1 VLKNNTLIDTPE
13 DVTGVLGLCAV
24 LVRDQKEAGAPANRH
39 RQPVDH
45 REMAEE
51 QGWVARMVHL
61 FKSEDLGQQFELL
74 QTARRQFADGGER
87 IRYTFPPLIASGIQL
102 ARRFKVREQV
112 ENDWEQRV
120 STLFKFIHQIISL
133 LYHKVEAP
141 DTCLRLFL
149 LAAQVADDCRLEEL
163 AYEFFV
169 QAFVIYEESIS
180 ESRAQLQAITGI
192 ISALQTSRVFG
203 NDNYDTLITKA
214 ALHGSKLLKK
224 SHQATAV
231 LFASHMWWQSDVTGR
246 DKDEKVSKMQS
257 LLGGY

>member
-1 VLKNNTLIDTPE
+1 
-13 DVTGVLGLCAV
+13 
-24 LVRDQKEAGAPANRH
+24 
-39 RQPVDH
+39 
-45 REMAEE
+45 
-51 QGWVARMVHL
+51 
-61 FKSEDLGQQFELL
+61 
-74 QTARRQFADGGER
+74 
-87 IRYTFPPLIASGIQL
+87 
-102 ARRFKVREQV
+102 
-112 ENDWEQRV
+112 V
-120 STLFKFIHQIISL
+120 SSLFKFIHQIISL

-163 AYEFFV
+163 TYEFFV

-231 LFASHMWWQSDVTGR
+231 LFASHMWWQGEIPGREKEDKVGVDCGGGCSSIPDHQEPYRDGKRVLECLQKSLRIASSCIDELTSVQLYVDALDRYIYYFEQGVEAVTPKYINSLVELITSNIDSVHSSEVHPSSVGAPGLVDGVNTPEMIVR
-246 DKDEKVSKMQS
+246 VSS
-257 LLGGY
+257 SARL